1 MQNQGTEDTPN
12 YVQVDHTGVVMI
24 ITMSKPELED
34 RLLAVETDI
43 INTMLELTEIYEGS
57 VV

>member
-34 RLLAVETDI
+34 RLLAV
-43 INTMLELTEIYEGS
+43 
-57 VV
+57 